1 MSVRGSAMSGVLC
14 VPRRHW
20 HILAPSPLPTEV
32 QLPLLKLSSMV
43 TLPTQSRNLTFDAE
57 CESMCGCGHVW
68 AWPFT
73 HITL

>member
-1 MSVRGSAMSGVLC
+1 MVLC

-57 CESMCGCGHVW
+57 CESRVVVAMCGRGLSH
-68 AWPFT
+68 
-73 HITL
+73 TLLYSSCSS